1 MRRRSLTGERSG
13 TREGNEK
20 HESWKQK
27 EELFFFFFWWPDEQ
41 ERKGGWGY
49 EHNTRQICMKM

>member
-27 EELFFFFFWWPDEQ
+27 EELFFFFFFGGQ
-41 ERKGGWGY
+41 MSKREREGGGM
-49 EHNTRQICMKM
+49 NTIQDRYV

>member
-13 TREGNEK
+13 IRKGNEK

-27 EELFFFFFWWPDEQ
+27 EELFFFFFGGEMSKR
-41 ERKGGWGY
+41 EREDGGK
-49 EHNTRQICMKM
+49 NTM

>member
-27 EELFFFFFWWPDEQ
+27 EELFFFFGGQ
-41 ERKGGWGY
+41 MSKREREDGGK
-49 EHNTRQICMKM
+49 NTIQDRYV